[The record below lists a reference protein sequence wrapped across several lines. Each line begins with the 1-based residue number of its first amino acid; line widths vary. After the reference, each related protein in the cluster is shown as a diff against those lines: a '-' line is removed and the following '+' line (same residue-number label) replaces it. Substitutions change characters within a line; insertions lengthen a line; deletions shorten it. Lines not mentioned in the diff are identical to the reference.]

1 MKKIIPILLITIFGI
16 SQIVYAQ
23 VGIGTVNPDTSSI
36 LDLTATSQGLL
47 IPRMNTE
54 QRDAILNPATG
65 LLIYNTT
72 TVHFN
77 HFDLVWKEYS
87 EYTNYYSSNSIS
99 EVTTN
104 STSDI
109 VIPGMTLAPLL
120 AGTYEVTFNCSY
132 NNSPTERI
140 VSSGESFPSSMAQE
154 AKSDLE
160 LLINKLNALPVTN
173 STHLAAFGNGETI
186 FPGIY
191 SIGGAASI
199 ALNLTLNGGGNS
211 DSIFVIKANG
221 ALTAGANTNVI
232 LTNGAQARNVFW
244 LVSGA
249 PSFGANSIMKG
260 NVIAA
265 STGAI
270 AFNAGG
276 NLEGRLLTIS
286 GAITLGPGVASMPI
300 GTSPYALGTLAD
312 FVLYTASG
320 DVTNTSASTITG
332 NIGTNFGAFAGF
344 ESSTVNGAFVT
355 NTTYKSATLTTIF
368 TPNTNPILASF
379 SIYKNGVL
387 IPSSSKILTSEADYG
402 NASLQAISTLE
413 ANQIMDVRW
422 KTDSEKI
429 GMGIRTLTLIK
440 VQ

>member
-1 MKKIIPILLITIFGI
+1 MKKIISILLITFFGI

-72 TVHFN
+72 TAHFN
-77 HFDLVWKEYS
+77 HFDLVWKEYP
-87 EYTNYYSSNSIS
+87 EYTNYYNSNSIS
-99 EVTTN
+99 DVSTN

-132 NNSPTERI
+132 NNSPTERK

-186 FPGIY
+186 LPGVY
-191 SIGGAASI
+191 SIAGAASI
-199 ALNLTLNGGGNS
+199 ALNLTLDGGGNPN
-211 DSIFVIKANG
+211 SIFVIKANG
-221 ALTAGANTNVI
+221 ALAAGAGTNII

-244 LVSGA
+244 LAYGA
-249 PSFGANSIMKG
+249 PSFGANTIMKG

-286 GAITLGPGVASMPI
+286 GAITFGPGVASMPI
-300 GTSPYALGTLAD
+300 GTSPYALGTVAD

-320 DVTNTSASTITG
+320 DVTNTSTSTITG
-332 NIGTNFGAFAGF
+332 NIGTNLGAFAGF

-355 NTTYKSATLTTIF
+355 NTTYKSATPTTIF

-379 SIYKNGVL
+379 SIYQNGVL
-387 IPSSSKILTSEADYG
+387 IPSSSKTLTSEADFG
-402 NASLQAISTLE
+402 NVSLQAISILE

-429 GMGIRTLTLIK
+429 RMENRTLTLIK